1 MAEKLPC
8 AEGKPN
14 AEGELCP
21 YLALEPTT
29 LEGWQ
34 AWDITLRCAG
44 QLRVSQTVVI
54 GMDFNAYL
62 KMADALGYSCQSS
75 AELLTACEAGTVA
88 ALNEKIL
95 NELKNK

>member
-1 MAEKLPC
+1 MAAKLPC

-21 YLALEPTT
+21 YLAHEPAT

-34 AWDITLRCAG
+34 AWDVALRCAG

-62 KMADALGYSCQSS
+62 KMADALGYGCQSS
-75 AELLTACEAGTVA
+75 AELLTACEVGIVE
-88 ALNEKIL
+88 ALNEKIGRAI
-95 NELKNK
+95 KDS